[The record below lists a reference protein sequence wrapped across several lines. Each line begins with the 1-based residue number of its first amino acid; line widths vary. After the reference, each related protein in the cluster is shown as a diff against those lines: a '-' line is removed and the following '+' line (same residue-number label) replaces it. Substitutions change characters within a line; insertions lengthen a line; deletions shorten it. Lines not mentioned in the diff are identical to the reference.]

1 MKKTFGILLC
11 LTVIPGFLWLGAVH
25 AEYVG
30 PGASRDVTTVAEI
43 LKAPKDDMEVTL
55 RGRIVKKASNEK
67 YLFSDGSGEIRMDID
82 DDIFPVQEITDR
94 TTVEIN
100 GEVEKE
106 FLHSP
111 EIDVDLI
118 KVLKN

>member
-1 MKKTFGILLC
+1 
-11 LTVIPGFLWLGAVH
+11 
-25 AEYVG
+25 
-30 PGASRDVTTVAEI
+30 
-43 LKAPKDDMEVTL
+43 
-55 RGRIVKKASNEK
+55 
-67 YLFSDGSGEIRMDID
+67 MDID